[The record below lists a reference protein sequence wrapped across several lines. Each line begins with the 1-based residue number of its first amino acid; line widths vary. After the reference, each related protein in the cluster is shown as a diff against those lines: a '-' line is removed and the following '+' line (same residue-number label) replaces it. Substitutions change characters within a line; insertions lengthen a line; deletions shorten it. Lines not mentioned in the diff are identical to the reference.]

1 MLRAFRFGRT
11 GTNEI
16 DRYIVST
23 TGEPS
28 SSDLQH
34 TESAQADNDLAA
46 LSQGLDR
53 NGT

>member
-11 GTNEI
+11 GTN
-16 DRYIVST
+16 DIVST
-23 TGEPS
+23 SSEPS
-28 SSDLQH
+28 TSDLQQ

-46 LSQGLDR
+46 LSEGLDR